1 MNQKDKER
9 ISSQNSN
16 EPVSQKSS
24 SNGLEIFQPFIDQ
37 TSDKVSD
44 AVARRIVILTVEK
57 TFSKLGNFI
66 PDTEHIWKAYEGKF
80 QPLSG
85 SPEPKAIAGN

>member
-1 MNQKDKER
+1 MSNNSDQKVT
-9 ISSQNSN
+9 SQLK
-16 EPVSQKSS
+16 SQPKQSD
-24 SNGLEIFQPFIDQ
+24 GLEIFQPFIDQ

-44 AVARRIVILTVEK
+44 AVAQRIVILTVEK
-57 TFSKLGNFI
+57 TFNKLGNFI

>member
-1 MNQKDKER
+1 MSNDKQAVNQVKNQ
-9 ISSQNSN
+9 SQ
-16 EPVSQKSS
+16 SS
-24 SNGLEIFQPFIDQ
+24 SNGLEVFQPFIDQ

-44 AVARRIVILTVEK
+44 VVAQRIVVLTVEK
-57 TFSKLGNFI
+57 TFTKLGNFI